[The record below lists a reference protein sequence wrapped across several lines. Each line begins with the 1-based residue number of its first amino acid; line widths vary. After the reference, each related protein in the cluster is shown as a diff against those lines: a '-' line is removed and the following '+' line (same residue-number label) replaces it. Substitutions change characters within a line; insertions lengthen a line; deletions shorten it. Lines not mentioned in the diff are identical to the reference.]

1 MTKKQSCCILER
13 FAHQIAEMPAAE
25 LQKKWQ
31 NYQHEERKRIQAK
44 RMNLD
49 DVFFFVP
56 PEREKNN

>member
-31 NYQHEERKRIQAK
+31 NYENGVSK
-44 RMNLD
+44 RMRVKQMDSDGIFL
-49 DVFFFVP
+49 FVP
-56 PEREKNN
+56 PERKKKD